1 MGSFLTRGVRARRSQ
16 RSAALS
22 FGHVKASRYSKSFRG
37 STTVLLI
44 AVAPRSVTRKRSR
57 NIEKWK
63 IMGGSLALSVHPGRQ
78 ARGVRP
84 VHHHPPFLL
93 ELRPCGR

>member
-1 MGSFLTRGVRARRSQ
+1 MGSFLTRGVRARRVQ

-22 FGHVKASRYSKSFRG
+22 FGYVKASRYSKSFKG
-37 STTVLLI
+37 STAVLLI
-44 AVAPRSVTRKRSR
+44 AVAPRSVTRRRFR

-63 IMGGSLALSVHPGRQ
+63 IMGGSLSLSVHPGRQ
-78 ARGVRP
+78 ARGICP
-84 VHHHPPFLL
+84 VHHHPTFLL